1 MLRKDRLY
9 EVRPVNDLKD
19 MLSQSV
25 SLFGNYAAFRQ
36 KGLDGQ
42 INEITYKE
50 FCADISA
57 FGTALLDLGF
67 SNKKIAVIG
76 ENRYEWCVTYLSVV
90 NGVGTI
96 VPLDREL
103 PVDDLQYLLE
113 QSEASAVIFS
123 EKSLEQV
130 DSVLG
135 KLPSV
140 KSWICM
146 DKIEDER
153 FLYYTV
159 LLDNGRKAINA
170 GSDEYEK
177 TVINPDDPLILLFT
191 SGTTGFAKGVM
202 LSHRNICS
210 VITGVSATV
219 SVKPTDSVLS
229 ILPLHH
235 TYECT
240 LGFLTIIYNGAS
252 IAFSEG
258 LKYISKNLNEYK
270 PTFLVTVPLL
280 LENVYKKV
288 WNQAKKQK
296 GLKRKLIIGQLV
308 SSFLYNVLGIDIR
321 RKLFKQMIMS
331 AEILVHSLPELLQ
344 LTQKLQK
351 AFVNGVFQCF
361 RVMD

>member
-9 EVRPVNDLKD
+9 EVRPINDLKD

-25 SLFGNYAAFRQ
+25 SLFGDYAAFRQ
-36 KGLDGQ
+36 KGLEGQ
-42 INEITYKE
+42 ISEITYKE

-67 SNKKIAVIG
+67 GNKKIAVIG

-123 EKSLEQV
+123 KKSLEQV

-135 KLPSV
+135 KLPLV

-159 LLDNGRKAINA
+159 LLDNGR
-170 GSDEYEK
+170 
-177 TVINPDDPLILLFT
+177 
-191 SGTTGFAKGVM
+191 
-202 LSHRNICS
+202 
-210 VITGVSATV
+210 
-219 SVKPTDSVLS
+219 
-229 ILPLHH
+229 
-235 TYECT
+235 
-240 LGFLTIIYNGAS
+240 
-252 IAFSEG
+252 
-258 LKYISKNLNEYK
+258 
-270 PTFLVTVPLL
+270 
-280 LENVYKKV
+280 
-288 WNQAKKQK
+288 
-296 GLKRKLIIGQLV
+296 
-308 SSFLYNVLGIDIR
+308 
-321 RKLFKQMIMS
+321 
-331 AEILVHSLPELLQ
+331 
-344 LTQKLQK
+344 
-351 AFVNGVFQCF
+351 
-361 RVMD
+361 